1 MYLFLISLFLEFVCL
16 STLALFQ
23 LVSAWSNFLFY
34 FNDLINHI
42 YWLRIFLLRTWAIDW
57 RPLVGSLME
66 ERWGRALNTAAGSDC
81 LLVLS
86 VRCVKFDCYILIYC
100 LLTNSHNWN
109 SLAIKIIL
117 YNTCIL
123 LSCCIFH
130 NSNQSLEKQ

>member
-1 MYLFLISLFLEFVCL
+1 MLYEMFLLTNRQHFTNTLCICICFSFPCFLNLCVCQPWLFFNWCL
-16 STLALFQ
+16 PGVT
-23 LVSAWSNFLFY
+23 FY
-34 FNDLINHI
+34 FILMNLINHI

-100 LLTNSHNWN
+100 LLTNSH
-109 SLAIKIIL
+109 I
-117 YNTCIL
+117 YT
-123 LSCCIFH
+123 
-130 NSNQSLEKQ
+130 